1 MGSTQ
6 CRGELEN
13 VENCQGPEVELEIEQ
28 LKRAFIV
35 CFWNKYEFRVLAL
48 NSSKSMFIQNHINFH

>member
-6 CRGELEN
+6 CKGELEN

-35 CFWNKYEFRVLAL
+35 
-48 NSSKSMFIQNHINFH
+48 